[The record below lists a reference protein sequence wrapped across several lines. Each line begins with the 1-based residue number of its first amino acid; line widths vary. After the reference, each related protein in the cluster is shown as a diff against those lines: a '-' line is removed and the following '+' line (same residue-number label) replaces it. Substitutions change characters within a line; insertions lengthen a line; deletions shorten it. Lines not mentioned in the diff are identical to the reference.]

1 MNKKAL
7 DQFQSF
13 TDQRADLVRRTQ
25 ENDRSE
31 EKIRELI
38 GTLDLRKD
46 EAIERTFK
54 VVAAPLL
61 PHAARGLG
69 VEDPATV
76 LTHRSTAALHL
87 LQSNFLSSLKHVSSR
102 CMLSPAHNTAAKAQ
116 LYTLQAP
123 AFNEL
128 EIKQAALLQ
137 TKPKNPVRASESVCR
152 EWQPTSARSLQPWC
166 PAVEGSW
173 S

>member
-61 PHAARGLG
+61 PHAARGWGVLG
-69 VEDPATV
+69 EGRPCYSPYT
-76 LTHRSTAALHL
+76 
-87 LQSNFLSSLKHVSSR
+87 SLY
-102 CMLSPAHNTAAKAQ
+102 CSPAPSAEQ
-116 LYTLQAP
+116 LLI
-123 AFNEL
+123 F
-128 EIKQAALLQ
+128 
-137 TKPKNPVRASESVCR
+137 SEACQQQVHVITCTQHSC
-152 EWQPTSARSLQPWC
+152 
-166 PAVEGSW
+166 
-173 S
+173 